1 MNPPVV
7 AVIDDGIA
15 VHDCIPDPV
24 MNIEINDDGS
34 VSESI
39 PAFSF
44 SHSTICADIIRAQT
58 PDVKKDLIFRIFQHP
73 VKKVDAGNE

>member
-34 VSESI
+34 VSEYTCFLFQPQHNMCGHYPGADPGCKKRLDFPYF
-39 PAFSF
+39 PAS
-44 SHSTICADIIRAQT
+44 C
-58 PDVKKDLIFRIFQHP
+58 
-73 VKKVDAGNE
+73 